1 MSRLITRPQVAL
13 ALLLASAAPAV
24 AQQPAQPASQAPKK
38 TPDPNEIVC
47 EKQHDTGSRLT
58 MHKVCMTRSEWA
70 EQRRLNRQDIEKIQ
84 VQRPMSN

>member
-1 MSRLITRPQVAL
+1 MIARGAL

-24 AQQPAQPASQAPKK
+24 AQQPSPQPASQSPKK
-38 TPDPNEIVC
+38 APDPNEIVC
-47 EKQHDTGSRLT
+47 EKQHDTGSRLM
-58 MHKVCMTRSEWA
+58 MHKVCMTRFEWA